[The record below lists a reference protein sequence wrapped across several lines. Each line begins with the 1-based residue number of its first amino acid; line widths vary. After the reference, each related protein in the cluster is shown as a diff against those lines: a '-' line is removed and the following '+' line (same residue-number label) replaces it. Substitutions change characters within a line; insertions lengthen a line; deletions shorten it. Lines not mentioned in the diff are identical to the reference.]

1 MKTITIILIT
11 CLALVAA
18 TKLYANLT
26 KKKVVT
32 NTTTTQN
39 ETETITQ
46 FHDLSYTTLLGDIIP
61 LSTYK
66 GKVLLIVNT
75 ASHCG
80 FTYQYT
86 HLQKLYETFQD
97 KDFEII
103 GFPCNQFG
111 NQEPGSN
118 EDIKQFCDLRYKT
131 TFPMSE
137 KIDVAG
143 KNQNPIYTFLT
154 SPKTNPNFS
163 GPINWNFN
171 KFLIDQNGNVIAR
184 FSSMEKPN
192 SKKIKN
198 LINKSLATNKKTT
211 TKKN

>member
-1 MKTITIILIT
+1 MKIITVILIT
-11 CLALVAA
+11 CLALIAA

-26 KKKVVT
+26 KKKVAT

-39 ETETITQ
+39 KTETITQ
-46 FHDLSYTTLLGDIIP
+46 LHDLSYTTLLGDTIP

-80 FTYQYT
+80 FTYQYK
-86 HLQKLYETFQD
+86 HLQELYETFQD
-97 KDFEII
+97 ENFEII

-118 EDIKQFCDLRYKT
+118 KDIKQFCDVRYKT
-131 TFPMSE
+131 TFAMSE

-143 KNQNPIYTFLT
+143 ENQNPIYTFLT

-171 KFLIDQNGNVIAR
+171 KFLINQKGDVIAR

-192 SKKIKN
+192 SRKIKK
-198 LINKSLATNKKTT
+198 LIKNSLKEK
-211 TKKN
+211 